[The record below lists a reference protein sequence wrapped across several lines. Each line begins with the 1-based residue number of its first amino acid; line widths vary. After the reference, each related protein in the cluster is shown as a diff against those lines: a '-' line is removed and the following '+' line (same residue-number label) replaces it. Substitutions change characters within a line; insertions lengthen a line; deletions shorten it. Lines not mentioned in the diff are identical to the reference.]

1 MTELQFPFVK
11 SRDRGKGTKGG
22 GGFTGFVEGGVI
34 GGRVDMHEIA
44 ESAAAKDSL
53 YLERVKGSSYV

>member
-11 SRDRGKGTKGG
+11 FRDSGKGTKGG
-22 GGFTGFVEGGVI
+22 GGFTGFGEGGVI
-34 GGRVDMHEIA
+34 GGGVDMLEIA

-53 YLERVKGSSYV
+53 YLEQIKVSPYV